1 MASAKKGKLPAVRNS
16 NGKPVKALKPVKTA
30 KASKPAKAPK
40 AVKASKPTKLK
51 VATPPKSAKAA
62 QGAPA
67 KAPAGKT
74 GLGVGSKA
82 PSFSL
87 SDQSGKSVT
96 SASLAGA
103 PYVLYFYPKDNTTG
117 CTKQA
122 CDFRDSFRGFGQKR
136 ARVLGVSPDS
146 EASHSGFVKKYGLPF
161 TLLADPDKVLANAY
175 GVWVMKQNYGREYM
189 GIQRSTFVID
199 AKGVIQKVWRGV
211 KVDGHVG
218 AVLAAVQAL
227 A

>member
-1 MASAKKGKLPAVRNS
+1 MASAKKGK
-16 NGKPVKALKPVKTA
+16 GKPVKAPKAAGGA
-30 KASKPAKAPK
+30 KAAKAPKPAKAKAARKAPK
-40 AVKASKPTKLK
+40 P
-51 VATPPKSAKAA
+51 AKAA
-62 QGAPA
+62 PSKRPA
-67 KAPAGKT
+67 AKT
-74 GLGVGSKA
+74 GPGVGSKA
-82 PSFSL
+82 PAFTL
-87 SDQSGKSVT
+87 RDQSGKTVT

-146 EASHSGFVKKYGLPF
+146 EASHTGFIKKYGLPF
-161 TLLADPDKVLANAY
+161 TLLADPEKVLANAY

-189 GIQRSTFVID
+189 GIQRSTFVVD
-199 AKGVIQKVWRGV
+199 AKGVIQKAWRGV